1 MESMDISA
9 RNHEPMA
16 NMEGNGHGQGRFLRR
31 WSKLKRSTILGR
43 KVPPGWIARDRAL
56 SVNAASVIPRI
67 NMVFV
72 RTLTQRHTRANLNT
86 TTIHAFLDR
95 HQIRDRSHPVADL
108 INALRRDLN
117 SQQRRKR
124 RLLCSLAF
132 RDKAPKIDYRH
143 LHRQVVLHYQA
154 LTCASLVVLA
164 HPRHPRNKWVP
175 KSCAIRAAGLPSQ
188 ERARIGSMIK

>member
-1 MESMDISA
+1 MELMDINA

-16 NMEGNGHGQGRFLRR
+16 NMEGNGRGPGLFLRR
-31 WSKLKRSTILGR
+31 WSKSKRSTTLGR
-43 KVPPGWIARDRAL
+43 KVPPDLIARNRAL

-67 NMVFV
+67 NTVFV

-95 HQIRDRSHPVADL
+95 HQIRDRFHPVADH

-124 RLLCSLAF
+124 RHLCSLAF
-132 RDKAPKIDYRH
+132 RDKAPKIDYRL

-154 LTCASLVVLA
+154 LTCASSVVLA
-164 HPRHPRNKWVP
+164 RPRHPRNKWVP
-175 KSCAIRAAGLPSQ
+175 RSCATRAAGLPSQ
-188 ERARIGSMIK
+188 EPARIGSMIK

>member
-1 MESMDISA
+1 MELMDISA
-9 RNHEPMA
+9 RNHGPMA
-16 NMEGNGHGQGRFLRR
+16 NMEGNGRGPGLFLRR
-31 WSKLKRSTILGR
+31 WSKSKGSTILGR
-43 KVPPGWIARDRAL
+43 KVPPDLIARDRAL

-67 NMVFV
+67 NTVV
-72 RTLTQRHTRANLNT
+72 VHTPTQRHTRANFNT

-95 HQIRDRSHPVADL
+95 QKIRDRFHPVADL

-117 SQQRRKR
+117 SQQRRRR

-164 HPRHPRNKWVP
+164 RPRHPQNKWVP
-175 KSCAIRAAGLPSQ
+175 KSCATRAAGPPSQ
-188 ERARIGSMIK
+188 EPARIGSTIK